1 VTWRVILTD
10 AVQPDLDRLED
21 DDRGRLPEFLLGWVD
36 TGPPLGERRLVGGLE
51 LFEDLVGTG
60 FVVTY
65 FVDATVPY
73 AAVLRVRR
81 S

>member
-10 AVQPDLDRLED
+10 AVQPDLDRLD
-21 DDRGRLPEFLLGWVD
+21 DDQRGTLGEGLLGWVE
-36 TGPPLGERRLVGGLE
+36 TGPALSNRRLVGGLE
-51 LFEDLVGTG
+51 LYEDHIGPG
-60 FVVTY
+60 SSVTY
-65 FVDATVPY
+65 FADATNPY